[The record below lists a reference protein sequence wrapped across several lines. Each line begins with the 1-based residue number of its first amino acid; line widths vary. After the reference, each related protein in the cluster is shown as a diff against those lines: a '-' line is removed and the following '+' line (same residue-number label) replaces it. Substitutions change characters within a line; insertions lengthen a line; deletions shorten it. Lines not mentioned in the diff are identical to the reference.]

1 MTSEPEEKE
10 MSKHRN
16 LLLLIVTL
24 VLATTGLMS
33 AASQTGPPLRIG
45 ISPFSPFVILSEEQ
59 PIGFSIDVW
68 DALARKL
75 EIEYE
80 FIVCAGVAD
89 KLQRLKQNQIDIAIG
104 GITITED
111 REEWFDFT
119 HTVYHTGLDIL
130 IPSTMEVSVLRFFAS
145 LFTGKKLVF
154 IGGLMLMV
162 IIAGHAIWL
171 VERSTKKRQTM
182 FQHDYFPGVFQGMYW
197 ALITAST
204 IGYGDKVPKRWIG
217 RLLAAALILIFL
229 PLFGYF
235 IAEMSSDLTVKQLK
249 SSITGPDDLWG
260 RRVAV
265 VAGTTSEAYMKRMYA
280 DITAY
285 PKVEEA
291 IDALERQSVDAVV
304 YDAPNL
310 LYYSK
315 GDGKNRFTVVGKI
328 FEPQDY
334 GIAVPSGSPLREKL
348 NRAIL
353 TMLESDEM
361 ETIKNKWFGK

>member
-1 MTSEPEEKE
+1 
-10 MSKHRN
+10 
-16 LLLLIVTL
+16 
-24 VLATTGLMS
+24 
-33 AASQTGPPLRIG
+33 
-45 ISPFSPFVILSEEQ
+45 
-59 PIGFSIDVW
+59 
-68 DALARKL
+68 
-75 EIEYE
+75 
-80 FIVCAGVAD
+80 
-89 KLQRLKQNQIDIAIG
+89 LQRLKQNQIDIAIG

-111 REEWFDFT
+111 REERFDFT

-130 IPSTMEVSVLRFFAS
+130 VPNTMEVSVLRFFGS

-154 IGGLMLMV
+154 MGGLMLMIV
-162 IIAGHAIWL
+162 IAGHIIWL
-171 VERSTKKRQTM
+171 VERSTQKRQTM
-182 FQHDYFPGVFQGMYW
+182 FQHNYFPGVFQGMYW

-217 RLLAAALILIFL
+217 RILAAALILIFL

-249 SSITGPDDLWG
+249 SGIYGPEDLWG

-265 VAGTTSEAYMKRMYA
+265 VAGTTSDAYMKKMYA

-285 PKVEEA
+285 QKVEEA
-291 IDALERQSVDAVV
+291 IDALKQNSVDAVV

-310 LYYSK
+310 LYYAK
-315 GDGKNRFTVVGKI
+315 GEGQNNFTVVGKI

-334 GIAVPSGSPLREKL
+334 GIVVPQGSTLREKL
-348 NRAIL
+348 NRVIL

-361 ETIKNKWFGK
+361 ETIKHKWFGKK